1 MLSFFKKSNSPFRY
15 EHPIPYGER
24 TESRDN
30 ITISNL
36 EHVCPSCDDHATM
49 HVY

>member
-1 MLSFFKKSNSPFRY
+1 MLSFLRSLIHPSLLGY
-15 EHPIPYGER
+15 EHPIPY
-24 TESRDN
+24 